1 MARAVSST
9 TPRGSTVDQQDRQ
22 SPMGHDEIQRHLQAL
37 RQDEGPRPEP
47 ISLAGAWLVEADL
60 RGLDLSGY
68 DLSGSDLSR
77 ADLRDA
83 RLVGAR
89 LDEATLFET
98 ELEGAELLG
107 ASMVGARLERCR
119 ARRVGFGRCVLR
131 GASLFDADLSGAS
144 LTGAD
149 LAEVDG
155 RAVRLEGARIRE
167 ANLRGADLTRAVLAG
182 VDLGDTCV
190 ERAVLRDADLRGAQ
204 LRNVRGYAS
213 ADWVGVDFRDVCF
226 NGAYLLR
233 RFALD
238 QNFLAEFR
246 AESRLHAAVY
256 HLWWATSDCGRS
268 FLRWGLWTVCLAV
281 VFAGLYTQVEL
292 DPGAHETAL
301 TPLYYSVVTLTTLG
315 YGDVLPAS
323 GWAQAVAMV
332 EVILGYVMLGGLLS
346 IFANKMARRAD

>member
-1 MARAVSST
+1 M
-9 TPRGSTVDQQDRQ
+9 GSTSDAR
-22 SPMGHDEIQRHLQAL
+22 PAGREAIEEHIKAL
-37 RQDEGPRPEP
+37 RDEDGPRPAP
-47 ISLAGAWLVEADL
+47 ISLAGAWLVDVDL
-60 RGLDLSGY
+60 NGLDLSGY
-68 DLSGSDLSR
+68 DLTGADLSR

-83 RLVGAR
+83 RLFKAK
-89 LDEATLFET
+89 LDKATLFET
-98 ELEGAELLG
+98 RLEGAELVG
-107 ASMVGARLERCR
+107 ASLEGANMERCS
-119 ARRVGFGRCVLR
+119 APKVGFGHCKLR
-131 GASLFDADLSGAS
+131 GASLFDADFSGAT

-149 LAEVDG
+149 LSEVDA
-155 RAVRLEGARIRE
+155 RALKLDGARIRE
-167 ANLRGADLTRAVLAG
+167 AKLEGADLTGAVMTR
-182 VDLGDTCV
+182 VDLGDT
-190 ERAVLRDADLRGAQ
+190 RIDNAILRDADLRGAQ
-204 LRNVRGYAS
+204 LRNLGGYAS

-246 AESRLHAAVY
+246 AESSMHEVLYRV
-256 HLWWATSDCGRS
+256 WWVTSDCGRS
-268 FLRWGLWTVCLAV
+268 FLRWGLWTIALAV
-281 VFAGLYTQVEL
+281 VFAAIYTQVEL
-292 DPGAHETAL
+292 DPGAYGSAL